1 MSRPR
6 FKTRRTEHPGQD
18 PHWQDVKSPTSW
30 QHLRPVP
37 YKRDSPRQV
46 PASHEKSPP
55 RTTSLRLARQVSASH
70 DKSLARA
77 LPNSNWC
84 VGHDTRHEP
93 RARAPPP
100 KHVGERFPAPCK
112 YTSWQSCEQLALT
125 RALMLVCPAARP
137 SNQHHLQLCHA
148 QAQPE
153 ALKHPLRRARA

>member
-70 DKSLARA
+70 DKSLPRTTSLLHELSPTPTGAWA
-77 LPNSNWC
+77 M
-84 VGHDTRHEP
+84 TRGTSLGREHHHRNMWGNDSP
-93 RARAPPP
+93 RHANT
-100 KHVGERFPAPCK
+100 PAGSHAS
-112 YTSWQSCEQLALT
+112 SW
-125 RALMLVCPAARP
+125 P
-137 SNQHHLQLCHA
+137 
-148 QAQPE
+148 
-153 ALKHPLRRARA
+153 